1 MNNTRENYKNRLREV
16 DLYFN
21 TLRIVDNGR
30 CYIKSIDILGN
41 IEEREI
47 DVTLSTMLKAHGFLL
62 LYNLIE
68 ATIQNSIMAILNTI
82 HASSITYKQ
91 LSDKLRK
98 MWIKQELNSFNND
111 KVLSM
116 IDKIL
121 NDEVL
126 KFEARCFHVSGNIDA
141 QKIREVLKQI
151 GGNEIKDGRD
161 LENIKNKRN
170 CLAHG
175 DFSFSEI
182 GKDCTVAELISYKE
196 NVKDY
201 LSKVL
206 DEIEAYIA
214 SKKFLHVNT

>member
-21 TLRIVDNGR
+21 TLRIVDNGK

-41 IEEREI
+41 IVEQEI

-91 LSDKLRK
+91 LSDKLRQ
-98 MWIKQELNSFNND
+98 MWIKQELNSFDND
-111 KVLSM
+111 KVLSI

-141 QKIREVLKQI
+141 QKIREIMERI
-151 GGNEIKDGRD
+151 GGNRIVDGRELKTIKD
-161 LENIKNKRN
+161 NRN
-170 CLAHG
+170 HLAHG
-175 DFSFSEI
+175 EFSFVEI
-182 GKDCTVAELISYKE
+182 GQKYTVKDLFDYKE
-196 NVKDY
+196 STQKYLDQVLKEIQDY
-201 LSKVL
+201 VSNSNFKRP
-206 DEIEAYIA
+206 
-214 SKKFLHVNT
+214 